1 VNYWKKLQSLNF
13 RKDEMKRVL
22 FGISILVISMLA
34 CQMTG
39 APVIAQQP
47 TPVLQI
53 DATPPALP
61 TAADPAEVGTAL
73 EALYQQ
79 VLPGVVAIR
88 VQVATQAGASLG
100 LGSGFVFDNEG
111 HVVTNQHVVE
121 GASDVEV
128 EFASGFKAHGTVI
141 GSDADADIAVIQVE
155 NAPADQIH
163 PLALGDSNAL
173 NVGEQVVA
181 IGNPF
186 GLTGT
191 MTLGII
197 SGLGRT
203 QEAHASPEGGFFS
216 TADII
221 QTDAAINP
229 GNSGGPLFNLDGEVV
244 GVNQSIRTNA
254 IDQTTGNAVNSG
266 VGFSISINLVKL
278 IVPYLIRDGKYE
290 YPYLGIS
297 SRDLSLADIEA
308 LGLNTYTGA
317 YVAGVTPGGPADQAG
332 IRGGS
337 EPTNPEEVGAGGDI
351 ITAIDGQPVDTFDD
365 LLSYLTLSKSPGET
379 VVLTVLRD
387 GQPMDITVTLGTR
400 P

>member
-1 VNYWKKLQSLNF
+1 
-13 RKDEMKRVL
+13 MKRVL

-34 CQMTG
+34 CQMSG
-39 APVIAQQP
+39 VPVVAQP
-47 TPVLQI
+47 TPVLRVE
-53 DATPPALP
+53 ATPPALP

-111 HVVTNQHVVE
+111 HVITNQHVVE

-128 EFASGFKAHGTVI
+128 DFASGFKAHGTVI
-141 GSDADADIAVIQVE
+141 GSDVDADIAVIQVE

-163 PLALGDSNAL
+163 PLAIGDSNTL

-186 GLTGT
+186 GLSGT
-191 MTLGII
+191 MTLGIV

-203 QEAHASPEGGFFS
+203 QVAHESPEGGFFS

-229 GNSGGPLFNLDGEVV
+229 GNSGGPLFNLQGEVI
-244 GVNQSIRTNA
+244 GVNQSIRTETFN
-254 IDQTTGNAVNSG
+254 QTTGNAVNSG
-266 VGFSISINLVKL
+266 VGFSISINLVKK

-297 SRDLSLADIEA
+297 SDSDLTLAEIEA

-317 YVAGVTPGGPADQAG
+317 YVSSVTPGGPADQAG
-332 IRGGS
+332 IQGGS
-337 EPTNPEEVGAGGDI
+337 QQTNLEGVETGGDV
-351 ITAIDGQPVDTFDD
+351 ITAIDGQPVDTFDE
-365 LLSYLTLSKSPGET
+365 LLSYLTTNKSPGET

>member
-1 VNYWKKLQSLNF
+1 
-13 RKDEMKRVL
+13 MKRVL
-22 FGISILVISMLA
+22 FVISILVISMLA

-39 APVIAQQP
+39 IQALPQP
-47 TPVLQI
+47 TPVARI
-53 DATPPALP
+53 DATPPTLP
-61 TAADPAEVGTAL
+61 TASDPAEAASTL

-88 VQVATQAGASLG
+88 TGQS
-100 LGSGFVFDNEG
+100 LGSGFMFDSDG

-121 GASDVEV
+121 GASQVEV
-128 EFASGFKAHGTVI
+128 SFASGFKAYGTVI
-141 GSDADADIAVIQVE
+141 GADVDADIAVVKVD
-155 NAPADQIH
+155 APADQIH
-163 PLALGDSNAL
+163 PLAIGDSNTL

-186 GLTGT
+186 GLDGT

-203 QEAHASPEGGFFS
+203 QFAHADPDGGGMFS

-229 GNSGGPLFNLDGEVV
+229 GNSGGPLFNLQGEVV
-244 GVNQSIRTNA
+244 GVNQSIRTDTFNGV
-254 IDQTTGNAVNSG
+254 TGNAVNSG
-266 VGFSISINLVKL
+266 VGFSISINLVKR
-278 IVPYLIRDGKYE
+278 IVPYLIRDGSYE

-297 SRDLSLADIEA
+297 SDADLSLAEIEA

-317 YVAGVTPGGPADQAG
+317 YVTQVTPGGPADQAG
-332 IRGGS
+332 IRGGTQ
-337 EPTNPEEVGAGGDI
+337 PTNLDSRLQAGGDV
-351 ITAIDGQPVDTFDD
+351 ITAIDGQPISTFDQ
-365 LLSYLTLSKSPGET
+365 LLGYLTTNKSPGDT
-379 VVLTVLRD
+379 VVLTVLRE
-387 GQPMDITVTLGTR
+387 GQTMDVTVTLGAR